1 MRLIRILYCEC
12 MSSQTPFNDK
22 QLLPHVT
29 SLSFVE
35 AYYDINLNWTLNN
48 CYGGVTRDRARPTF
62 SQLWSF
68 KIRRTKFQNDI
79 QFYHLLISRLSNVEL
94 VGREIGQREKEKQRT
109 INLCVLKNW
118 FPTNPNCPVLWNSQ
132 TRRQKIQWLLS
143 SFLYPKQLFES
154 RQRRLKY
161 WLLSNPTGPFTILEA
176 EDQEMGGVY
185 VVQELRA
192 TYFEVPKLRTERS
205 GTYISWS

>member
-12 MSSQTPFNDK
+12 MSSQAPFNDK

-48 CYGGVTRDRARPTF
+48 CYGRWTETEPNRPFRNFGASKSVAQSSKTTYNF
-62 SQLWSF
+62 IISWS
-68 KIRRTKFQNDI
+68 RGFQMLNW
-79 QFYHLLISRLSNVEL
+79 L
-94 VGREIGQREKEKQRT
+94 VGRLDKEKKKSKGQS
-109 INLCVLKNW
+109 ICVFWKIDFLRIQIAL
-118 FPTNPNCPVLWNSQ
+118 FSEIP
-132 TRRQKIQWLLS
+132 RQGGRKYSDCFLL
-143 SFLYPKQLFES
+143 FLYPKQLFES

-176 EDQEMGGVY
+176 EDQEMGEVY

-192 TYFEVPKLRTERS
+192 TYLEVPKLWKER
-205 GTYISWS
+205 